1 MIEFGKYERN
11 IMYAE
16 AIKQVG
22 ERVEYFIEDTKE
34 DIERYQ
40 KYIDNKLEENK
51 DDPDFNPDDDWNI
64 RGYTR
69 SKAVCESVLSL
80 YKKIASRMVSLWQQL
95 LMGNT
100 LNSKEKSSIV
110 APATSTKDI
119 SDHIMEWR

>member
-16 AIKQVG
+16 ALKQAG
-22 ERVEYFIEDTKE
+22 ERIEYFIEDTNN

-64 RGYTR
+64 KSYTR
-69 SKAVCESVLSL
+69 SKAVAESVLSL
-80 YKKIASRMVSLWQQL
+80 YKKMQNVAD
-95 LMGNT
+95 
-100 LNSKEKSSIV
+100 KELSF
-110 APATSTKDI
+110 
-119 SDHIMEWR
+119 

>member
-22 ERVEYFIEDTKE
+22 ERLEYYIEDTKE

-40 KYIDNKLEENK
+40 KYIDSKIEANK
-51 DDPDFNPDDDWNI
+51 DDPDYNPDDDWQI
-64 RGYTR
+64 RGYVR

-80 YKKIASRMVSLWQQL
+80 YKKMQNVAD
-95 LMGNT
+95 
-100 LNSKEKSSIV
+100 KELSF
-110 APATSTKDI
+110 
-119 SDHIMEWR
+119 